1 VRYMPATLYFVGTA
15 GSGKTTLT
23 KAFKQWME
31 SQGYQ
36 AVTVNLDPGA
46 DKLPYTVDIDVRD
59 WVSLQ
64 QVMDEHELGPN
75 GAQIV
80 SADMVAMNAPEIKE
94 VMDEFNTDYYLI
106 DTPGQMELFTFREA
120 SREMVKTLGER
131 SIITFLFDPVLAKQP
146 SGLVSLMTLAATTQF
161 RFDTPYF
168 PVLSKSDILSKE
180 EVKMIKTWSEDFWK
194 LDSALR
200 ERTGTET
207 QASLELIKSI
217 QNMGLHRG
225 ITPVSSL
232 DQQGLEDIY
241 TAVQDAFFGGQDLE
255 TD

>member
-1 VRYMPATLYFVGTA
+1 MAVNLYFVGTA

-31 SQGYQ
+31 NQGYQ

-46 DKLPYTVDIDVRD
+46 DQLPYAVDIDVRD
-59 WVSLQ
+59 WVSLPE
-64 QVMDEHELGPN
+64 VMEEHELGPN

-80 SADMVAMNAPEIKE
+80 SADMVAMKSPEIKK
-94 VMDEFNTDYYLI
+94 VMDQFETHYYLI

-120 SREMVKTLGER
+120 SREMVKTLGNK
-131 SIITFLFDPVLAKQP
+131 SMISFLFDPVLAKQP

-161 RFDTPYF
+161 RFDIPYF

-180 EVKMIKTWSEDFWK
+180 EIELVETWAEDFWK

-200 ERTGTET
+200 EKTNSET

-225 ITPVSSL
+225 LTPISSA
-232 DQQGLEDIY
+232 DQSGLEDIY
-241 TAVQDAFFGGQDLE
+241 TAVQDAFYGGQDLE
-255 TD
+255 ID

>member
-1 VRYMPATLYFVGTA
+1 MAATLYFVGTA

-31 SQGYQ
+31 NQGYQ

-46 DKLPYTVDIDVRD
+46 DKLPYAIDIDVRD
-59 WVSLQ
+59 WVYLPE
-64 QVMDEHELGPN
+64 VMDEHELGPN

-80 SADMVAMNAPEIKE
+80 SADMVAMKAPEIKK

-120 SREMVKTLGER
+120 SREMVDTLGEN
-131 SIITFLFDPVLAKQP
+131 SLITFLFDPVLSKQP
-146 SGLVSLMTLAATTQF
+146 SGFVSLMTLAATTQF
-161 RFDTPYF
+161 RFDIPYF
-168 PVLSKSDILSKE
+168 PVLSKSDILSQE
-180 EVKMIKTWSEDFWK
+180 ELEIIKTWSEDFWK

-200 ERTGTET
+200 EKADNVT

-225 ITPVSSL
+225 ITPISSV
-232 DQQGLEDIY
+232 DQRGLEDIY
-241 TAVQDAFFGGQDLE
+241 TAVQDAFYGGQDLE

>member
-1 VRYMPATLYFVGTA
+1 MTATLYFVGTA

-23 KAFKQWME
+23 KAFKEWME

-46 DKLPYTVDIDVRD
+46 DNLPYSVDIDVRD

-64 QVMDEHELGPN
+64 RVMEEHDLGPN

-80 SADMVAMNAPEIKE
+80 SADMVAMKAPEIRK
-94 VMDEFNTDYYLI
+94 VMDEFNTHYYLI

-131 SIITFLFDPVLAKQP
+131 SLITFLFDPVLAKQP

-161 RFDTPYF
+161 RFDIPYF
-168 PVLSKSDILSKE
+168 PVLSKSDILSRE
-180 EVKMIKTWSEDFWK
+180 ELEMVKTWSEDFWK

-200 ERTGTET
+200 EQNESET
-207 QASLELIKSI
+207 QVSIELIKGI
-217 QNMGLHRG
+217 QNLGLHKG
-225 ITPVSSL
+225 ITPISSV

-241 TAVQDAFFGGQDLE
+241 TAVQDAFYGGQDLE
-255 TD
+255 VD

>member
-1 VRYMPATLYFVGTA
+1 MSAVLYFVGTA

-64 QVMDEHELGPN
+64 EVMDEHELGPN

-80 SADMVAMNAPEIKE
+80 SADMVAMNAPEIKK
-94 VMDEFNTDYYLI
+94 VMDEFNTHYYLI

-120 SREMVKTLGER
+120 SREMVKALGEK
-131 SIITFLFDPVLAKQP
+131 SMITFLFDPVLAKQP

-161 RFDTPYF
+161 RFNIPYF
-168 PVLSKSDILSKE
+168 PVLSKSDILPQEKVE
-180 EVKMIKTWSEDFWK
+180 IIKTWSKDFWK

-200 ERTGTET
+200 ERTDTET
-207 QASLELIKSI
+207 QVSLELIKSI

-225 ITPVSSL
+225 ITPISSI

-241 TAVQDAFFGGQDLE
+241 TAVQDTFYGGQDLE
-255 TD
+255 ID

>member
-1 VRYMPATLYFVGTA
+1 MSVNLYFVGTA

-46 DKLPYTVDIDVRD
+46 DKLPYSVDIDVRD

-64 QVMDEHELGPN
+64 EVMDEHDLGPN

-80 SADMVAMNAPEIKE
+80 SADMVAMKAGEIKE
-94 VMDEFNTDYYLI
+94 VMDEFETHYFLI
-106 DTPGQMELFTFREA
+106 DTPGQMELFTFRES

-131 SIITFLFDPVLAKQP
+131 SLINFLFDPVLAKQP
-146 SGLVSLMTLAATTQF
+146 SGFVSLTTLAATTQF
-161 RFDTPYF
+161 RFDVPYF
-168 PVLSKSDILSKE
+168 PVLSKADVLSQQELEK
-180 EVKMIKTWSEDFWK
+180 ISTWSRDYWK

-200 ERTGTET
+200 EKGTTET
-207 QASLELIKSI
+207 QVSIELIKSL
-217 QNMGLHRG
+217 QNMGLHKN
-225 ITPVSSL
+225 ITPISSVE
-232 DQQGLEDIY
+232 QFGLEDIY
-241 TAVQDAFFGGQDLE
+241 TAVQDSFFGGQDLE

>member
-1 VRYMPATLYFVGTA
+1 MTATLYFVGTA

-23 KAFKQWME
+23 KAFKHWME
-31 SQGYQ
+31 NQGYQ

-46 DKLPYTVDIDVRD
+46 EDLPYSVDIDVRD
-59 WVSLQ
+59 WVYLPE
-64 QVMDEHELGPN
+64 VMEEHELGPN

-80 SADMVAMNAPEIKE
+80 SADMVAMKAPEIKK
-94 VMDEFNTDYYLI
+94 VMDEFNTHYYLI

-120 SREMVKTLGER
+120 SREMVNTLGEK
-131 SIITFLFDPVLAKQP
+131 SMINFLFDPVLAKQP
-146 SGLVSLMTLAATTQF
+146 SGFVSLMTLAATTQF
-161 RFDTPYF
+161 RFDIPYF
-168 PVLSKSDILSKE
+168 PLLSKSDILSPE
-180 EVKMIKTWSEDFWK
+180 EVEMIKTWSKDFWK

-200 ERTGTET
+200 EKSGSET

-225 ITPVSSL
+225 ITPVSSV

-241 TAVQDAFFGGQDLE
+241 TAAQDAFYGGQDLE

>member
-1 VRYMPATLYFVGTA
+1 MAATLYFVGTA

-64 QVMDEHELGPN
+64 EVMDEHELGPN

-80 SADMVAMNAPEIKE
+80 SADMVAMKAPEIKR
-94 VMDEFNTDYYLI
+94 VMDGFKTDYYLI
-106 DTPGQMELFTFREA
+106 DTPGQMELFTFRQA

-131 SIITFLFDPVLAKQP
+131 SMITFLFDPVLAKQP

-168 PVLSKSDILSKE
+168 PVLSKSDILSQE
-180 EVKMIKTWSEDFWK
+180 EVKMIETWSEDFWK

-207 QASLELIKSI
+207 QASIELIKSI

-225 ITPVSSL
+225 ITPISSL
-232 DQQGLEDIY
+232 DEQGLEDIY
-241 TAVQDAFFGGQDLE
+241 TAVQDAFYGGKDLE

>member
-1 VRYMPATLYFVGTA
+1 MSATLFFVGTA

-31 SQGYQ
+31 NQGYQ

-46 DKLPYTVDIDVRD
+46 DKLPYSVDIDVRD
-59 WVSLQ
+59 WISLQ

-80 SADMVAMNAPEIKE
+80 SADMVAMKAPEIKK

-120 SREMVKTLGER
+120 SREMVKTLGKK
-131 SIITFLFDPVLAKQP
+131 SMIIFLFDPVLAKQP

-161 RFDTPYF
+161 RFDIPYF
-168 PVLSKSDILSKE
+168 PVLSKSDILSDE
-180 EVKMIKTWSEDFWK
+180 EVNMIKTWSKDFWK

-200 ERTGTET
+200 ERTDTET
-207 QASLELIKSI
+207 QASIELIKSI
-217 QNMGLHRG
+217 QNMGIHRG
-225 ITPVSSL
+225 ITPISSVT
-232 DQQGLEDIY
+232 QHGLEDVY
-241 TAVQDAFFGGQDLE
+241 TAVQDTYYGGQDLE

>member
-1 VRYMPATLYFVGTA
+1 MTATLYFVGTA

-46 DKLPYTVDIDVRD
+46 DTLPYSVDIDVRD

-64 QVMDEHELGPN
+64 EVMDEHELGPN

-80 SADMVAMNAPEIKE
+80 SADMVAMKAPEIKE
-94 VMDEFNTDYYLI
+94 VMDEFNTHYYLI

-120 SREMVKTLGER
+120 SREMVQTLGER
-131 SIITFLFDPVLAKQP
+131 SMINFLFDPVLAKQP

-161 RFDTPYF
+161 RFDIPYF
-168 PVLSKSDILSKE
+168 PVLSKSDILSQE
-180 EVKMIKTWSEDFWK
+180 EIEMIKTWSEDFWK

-200 ERTGTET
+200 EKTDTET

-225 ITPVSSL
+225 ITTVSSV

-241 TAVQDAFFGGQDLE
+241 TAVQDSFYGGQDLE